1 VTGPFELVPVEGLSK
16 KSPGQLVDLILA
28 QLSEPERE
36 MFIPCEVEGFSLAET
51 ATPLRVSESTLSVR
65 LREARRVF
73 NAVSAQLRA
82 ELFWKSRD
90 ADGKP

>member
-51 ATPLRVSESTLSVR
+51 ATPLRVSEKYTERTPEGGAPRVQRR
-65 LREARRVF
+65 LGAAARGAVLEIARR
-73 NAVSAQLRA
+73 
-82 ELFWKSRD
+82 
-90 ADGKP
+90 